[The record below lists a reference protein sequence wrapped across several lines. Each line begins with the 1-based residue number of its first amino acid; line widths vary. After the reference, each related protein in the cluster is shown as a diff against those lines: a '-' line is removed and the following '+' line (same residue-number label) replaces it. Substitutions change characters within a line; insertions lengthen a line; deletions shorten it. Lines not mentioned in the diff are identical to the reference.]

1 MTETAPAADS
11 SAPAVSQIDQV
22 KDLLIAPAKE
32 TLSAIKDDAPEE
44 TIDYSTT
51 ELELDAAPAD
61 ETPTAVDDLPQD
73 QAPADDAEPVPVTSF
88 KELAKQAKINMKD
101 LYSLTVGF
109 GDGTDPMTLG
119 EMKDHIKASLDMSV
133 REDELATGKESL
145 QNEIMKTRSEL
156 EHAISLAQ
164 VTPEM
169 MQQGAAAFEALLA
182 REQTALRN
190 AIPEMA
196 DPEFRKTAHD
206 QVTALAEQYGISGQ
220 EVNNLADHRV
230 YKLAMDFAA
239 LRKRVTDANARL
251 KKGRKGT
258 QVGTGNGQRRPTGND
273 AQGAIDVAM
282 KTGLVPDQINATAAI
297 LGAIK

>member
-1 MTETAPAADS
+1 MTETTPVADS
-11 SAPAVSQIDQV
+11 SAAQVSKIDQV
-22 KDLLIAPAKE
+22 KDLLVAPAKE
-32 TLSAIKDDAPEE
+32 TLSAIQDAKPEE
-44 TIDYSTT
+44 QIDFSAA
-51 ELELDAAPAD
+51 ELELDAAPSED
-61 ETPTAVDDLPQD
+61 TPTAVDDLPQD
-73 QAPADDAEPVPVTSF
+73 APPDADAAPVPVTSF

-101 LYSLTVGF
+101 LYALTVGF
-109 GDGTDPMTLG
+109 GDGTEPMTLG
-119 EMKDHIKASLDMSV
+119 AMKDHIKASLDMSV

-156 EHAISLAQ
+156 EHAIQLAQ

-190 AIPEMA
+190 AIPEMN

-206 QVTALAEQYGISGQ
+206 QVTAIAEQYGISGQ

-230 YKLAMDFAA
+230 YKLVMDYAA
-239 LRKRVTDANARL
+239 LRKRVTDANAKL
-251 KKGRKGT
+251 KKTRKGS
-258 QVGTGNGQRRPTGND
+258 QVGTGNGQARPTGND
-273 AQGAIDVAM
+273 AQGAIDTAM